1 MSEHEDA
8 TKIVEFIKGTAIAD
22 LRSQVN
28 WVRDSRN
35 GKVPSPTDG
44 QLNFALALLALIV
57 CESCGFYMLGASKT
71 PNDFE
76 KERADLGT
84 YVMEFIQDRFERHS
98 PFKHLVKVLA
108 DFLRHAL
115 VHGYGSY
122 TPTLDYGLALFI
134 SLDMNDRAR
143 AVEEKGTRVIELNS
157 LALAEET
164 LRAFEE
170 FKDEVNEGKN
180 AELLSNIRRA
190 RDHDVKVG
198 ESIRNQFNVVF
209 EKLKKA

>member
-1 MSEHEDA
+1 MSNHSDA
-8 TKIVEFIKGTAIAD
+8 IEIAEFIKGTAIAD

-28 WVRDSRN
+28 WVKDSRN
-35 GKVPSPTDG
+35 GKVPPPTDG
-44 QLNFALALLALIV
+44 QLNFALALLALII

-84 YVMEFIQDRFERHS
+84 YAMEFIQDRFERHS

-122 TPTLDYGLALFI
+122 TPKLDYGLDLFI

-143 AVEEKGTRVIELNS
+143 AAEERGIRKIQLNS

-170 FKDEVNEGKN
+170 FREEVNEGKN
-180 AELLSNIRRA
+180 AELLSNIVRA
-190 RDHDVKVG
+190 RDHEVKVG

-209 EKLKKA
+209 DKLKRA